1 MQRTHTDQQPIW
13 QTTLGEGCQLT
24 VLQTAQA
31 QQAAVALSF
40 AAGSHHE
47 PAQYLGMAHFLEHL
61 VFRGSEKYAADDGLM
76 AFIQRHA
83 GQVNAQTQGQ
93 QTLFHFQVDAPL
105 LQDALA
111 RLVDMLTA
119 PLLSSELLRTER
131 EVINEEFALYC
142 RTPQV
147 LMDAALAPCLLAEHP
162 LQRFYAGNRY
172 TLDIESKDFA
182 QALHGFHQRAYLRS
196 ALKIVLVLPQPW
208 ELWQAELLH
217 TLGPLA
223 CTPRNL
229 SVPSLPKLQVERTAA
244 VRLSLPMNERHW
256 VLHVPIN
263 QAGLGLAELAEKTQH
278 ALALSTGQT
287 FLNIARQHG
296 WCTDISVRASFSA
309 QEQGVLSIYFRGAS
323 GEQAVLFEAF
333 IQWMQQ
339 WQQVLQSPPQQ
350 AYERQAQA
358 NRWLLASPLQQAQ
371 QVLVHGWPLQ
381 QGISAKCLAALDAV
395 LGALTIGAVVQVQAG
410 PEVVSGHYD
419 YGLPLQVQ
427 RAEALSANVAKSAI
441 EFDFTREVNTAVER
455 YSAAKEETVI
465 LSGQLLTI
473 HQAALCHY
481 QPPCLPD
488 TVAVCYWGWAVA
500 NAQVLAQCLAQ
511 HLAAVSEVLSYNA
524 VDWQA
529 ECTQTML
536 FIRLSGPANYL
547 PVAANRLLT
556 ALEASFVVQPQ
567 QPRAPFALRRL
578 LQRLPT
584 ALAGAWPVT
593 EADSISMLALAA
605 QPQSALW
612 LGGTE
617 ASLQALELRFAKRLQ
632 PIGSAPESAVA
643 ASGWQQIA
651 EGSAGEALLVLYI
664 PLPASKCAAKDR
676 LRLLNQVVAQ
686 YLQQALQYYLRDE
699 KGLCYAVFAQS
710 YAQGDYEGLTCAV
723 QSSKVGAARLLAEIK
738 YCLADLLQRLANDWA
753 GLKAD
758 LEALKNQLAQGDLG
772 YEQLSVILFRHWRE
786 QRLHTGLLAEVEA
799 QQQLS
804 FEVFAEYCQALQ
816 DTQRWL
822 LLSNQPRN

>member
-309 QEQGVLSIYFRGAS
+309 QEQGVLSIYFRGGS

-410 PEVVSGHYD
+410 PEAVSGHYD

-441 EFDFTREVNTAVER
+441 EFDFTREVNTAIER

-465 LSGQLLTI
+465 LSGQLLAR

-567 QPRAPFALRRL
+567 QPRAQPVVQVFLTHHHPDHALGNQAFADVPIAALQATHEL
-578 LQRLPT
+578 LAEQGDHMAENMYRVVGDWMRGTEVQLPT
-584 ALAGAWPVT
+584 HTVEPGVVNIGGHSLQLLAFTGHTGADLVLLDLRTGVLFAGDMLFYQRALATPNSPSLKTWL
-593 EADSISMLALAA
+593 ADLDR
-605 QPQSALW
+605 
-612 LGGTE
+612 
-617 ASLQALELRFAKRLQ
+617 LQAL
-632 PIGSAPESAVA
+632 P
-643 ASGWQQIA
+643 WQVVVP
-651 EGSAGEALLVLYI
+651 GHG
-664 PLPASKCAAKDR
+664 PLAKDKQPFVQMR
-676 LRLLNQVVAQ
+676 DYLTWLDNALRQAAEQGMDMNQVLRLPIPEQ
-686 YLQQALQYYLRDE
+686 
-699 KGLCYAVFAQS
+699 FATIS
-710 YAQGDYEGLTCAV
+710 LTRHELIRTV
-723 QSSKVGAARLLAEIK
+723 SHLYPQ
-738 YCLADLLQRLANDWA
+738 
-753 GLKAD
+753 
-758 LEALKNQLAQGDLG
+758 
-772 YEQLSVILFRHWRE
+772 YEQQQW
-786 QRLHTGLLAEVEA
+786 QRID
-799 QQQLS
+799 Q
-804 FEVFAEYCQALQ
+804 
-816 DTQRWL
+816 
-822 LLSNQPRN
+822 